1 MPNDHNNAPIE
12 ASTSRPS
19 AKPSRIFLAVGTGA
33 FLLAIWFFICAWLQL
48 GGYGAIGLLL
58 HPLVVLGVLCHL
70 FWWRYVTQTVWL
82 PLGFPLLCVYV
93 RNRIVGTRSLLADC
107 VYVGLAYLLVG
118 ILTWLITIL
127 IPANREQ
134 VATEVE
140 QTHPRKLIF
149 QMRILKLPLHVQG

>member
-1 MPNDHNNAPIE
+1 M
-12 ASTSRPS
+12 AST
-19 AKPSRIFLAVGTGA
+19 
-33 FLLAIWFFICAWLQL
+33 